1 MFILEL
7 FDKEESGHF
16 NAKKDNSTFKM
27 SDVRKTRLS
36 LEHLNTIRMANDVR
50 KFEQEAK
57 AKDVAVQYAVAPEG
71 GESPGLGV

>member
-7 FDKEESGHF
+7 FDKEESGRF
-16 NAKKDNSTFKM
+16 MGTKDNSIFKM
-27 SDVRKTRLS
+27 KDVRKTRLS

-57 AKDVAVQYAVAPEG
+57 AKDVAIQYAVAPEG
-71 GESPGLGV
+71 GETPGLGV